1 MISLNCLRSH
11 RSELI
16 LGVSL
21 LLAGVV
27 SAQSLFNKPVKV
39 FGDPNFIGTAANPL
53 AFDSFGPNV
62 VEGRELTQPYGIAVD
77 NSSSPPIIYIA
88 DTVNNRV
95 LAYQYNTQ
103 LTPGAVADLVLGQ
116 PDRFTTLPEGPNVGI
131 YSTGLNSPTGL
142 AVDQVGNLYVAD
154 SGNNRVLRYP
164 KPFSQPPGFQFP
176 NMIIGQSS
184 FSGNGANTGGVKATT
199 LSIAS
204 SRTGLAFDP
213 AGNLWVTDSGNNRVM
228 RYPVAVLTTGS
239 NGPAADLAIPQA
251 DLVSSVSATSQTSL
265 TGLASPTGVT
275 FDSAGNMLVA
285 DQFHRVVVYS
295 PGATFNSSAA
305 LLLGIAPAS
314 ATTPI
319 NNTGMGTAL
328 AVYATATNVFVS
340 DAGNNR
346 VLVYPPI
353 TTLTISGTQVSPPAT
368 AVIGQALF
376 TTGAANGGNPEASS
390 TTLNVPIDIAASSTE
405 LFITDSGNN
414 RVLVFPLNS
423 SGPSTTASRV
433 IGQLDFPYVAPNLVE
448 GKEFNLA
455 GSTSSASGSAI
466 LDYSATPPHLYVAD
480 TLNNRILGYNDFTH
494 MKNGQA
500 ADIVIGQPDLFRTL
514 INYPTNS
521 QTMPNQQGLYGPTSL
536 VVDSAGNLYVADTF
550 NSRILRFPTPFN
562 PPSGSTVLESAD
574 LVLGQRDFVSV
585 VTDPTPQT
593 LSAPI
598 SLAFTQNGANAA
610 MATGMLFAVDANQN
624 RVLAFSKPFSNGM
637 SASLVL
643 GQSSYFVTTAAST
656 AAGLSG
662 PRGVAV
668 DPQDR
673 VLVADFGNRRVQVFD
688 QAGNLSLGAAASFS
702 LTAGFSQPVA
712 IGTGSGGDFW
722 VADNGSQVNHLLHF
736 PSVEVLPTV
745 NYASDATQPAVSPR
759 SAFIDQYN
767 NLLVAD
773 GINRVLYFAPQV
785 AAVNAANY
793 IPGRALAPGT
803 IAAVFP
809 SVSTNIIANGTQANT
824 VIPLPT
830 VMADTQ
836 VLINGTAVPLFYV
849 SPGQINLVL
858 PIGLPS
864 NGTANL
870 QIVRQSTGQIY
881 GAAEIALSSASPGLF
896 TAGGSGTGQIAAL
909 NADNSLNS
917 SSNPVIHGTVIQLFG
932 TGQGFVANAPAD
944 GTPSTGLVPTSATP
958 LVLLNNVFVPST
970 NITYTGLAPEEVGVW
985 QINVLI
991 PTTTVPGNSVSLQVF
1006 MSSIPSGNPSAPAS
1020 VATTIAVK

>member
-1 MISLNCLRSH
+1 LRSH
-11 RSELI
+11 RFALI

-21 LLAGVV
+21 LLTGVL

-53 AFDSFGPNV
+53 VFDSFGPNV
-62 VEGRELTQPYGIAVD
+62 IEGRELSQPYGIAVD

-88 DTVNNRV
+88 DTINNRV

-103 LTPGAVADLVLGQ
+103 LTPGAAADLILGQ
-116 PDRFTTLPEGPNVGI
+116 PDRFTNVPQGPGVGP

-142 AVDQVGNLYVAD
+142 VVDSAGNLYVAD

-164 KPFSQPPGFQFP
+164 KPFSQPAGFQFP
-176 NMIIGQSS
+176 NMIIGQTS
-184 FSGNGANTGGVKATT
+184 FSGNSANPGGVKATT
-199 LSIAS
+199 LSLSA
-204 SRTGLAFDP
+204 SRTGLAFDG
-213 AGNLWVTDSGNNRVM
+213 AGNLWVTDSGNNRVL
-228 RYPVAVLTTGS
+228 RYPAAALTAGS
-239 NGPAADLAIPQA
+239 NGPSADTAVPQA

-265 TGLASPTGVT
+265 TALAVPTGVT
-275 FDSAGNMLVA
+275 FDPAGNMLVA
-285 DQFHRVVVYS
+285 DQLSRVAVYL
-295 PGATFNSSAA
+295 PGATFNSSARM
-305 LLLGIAPAS
+305 LLGIAVQPK
-314 ATTPI
+314 TPI
-319 NNTGMGTAL
+319 NNTGFANAL
-328 AVYATATNVFVS
+328 AVYATGNNIFVS

-346 VLVYPPI
+346 VLVYPPVA
-353 TTLTISGTQVSPPAT
+353 TLTTTGSQVSPPAT
-368 AVIGQALF
+368 AVIGQVLF
-376 TTGAANGGNPEASS
+376 TTGTANGGNPEASS
-390 TTLNVPIDIAASSTE
+390 TTLSTPVDIAASPTE
-405 LFITDSGNN
+405 LFVTDSLNN
-414 RVLVFPLNS
+414 RVLVFPLIA

-448 GKEFNLA
+448 GKEFHLA
-455 GSTSSASGSAI
+455 GSTSSGSGSAI

-494 MKNGQA
+494 MQNGQA
-500 ADIVIGQPDLFRTL
+500 ADIVIGQPDLFRVQ
-514 INYPTNS
+514 INYPTNDP
-521 QTMPNQQGLYGPTSL
+521 TMPNQQGLHGPTSL
-536 VVDSAGNLYVADTF
+536 VVDSAGNLYVADAF
-550 NSRILRFPTPFN
+550 NSRILRFPTPFS

-574 LVLGQRDFVSV
+574 LVLGQRDFVSA
-585 VTDPTPQT
+585 VTDPTPGT
-593 LSAPI
+593 MSAPI
-598 SLAFTQNGANAA
+598 SLAFTQNGADAKN
-610 MATGMLFAVDANQN
+610 ATGMLFAVDALQN

-637 SASLVL
+637 NASLVL
-643 GQSSYFVTTAAST
+643 GQSSYYVTTGTATAS
-656 AAGLSG
+656 GLSA
-662 PRGVAV
+662 PRAVAL

-673 VLVADFGNRRVQVFD
+673 VLVADAGNRRVQVFD

-702 LTAGFSQPVA
+702 LTTGFAQPVA
-712 IGTGSGGDFW
+712 IGMASNGQFW
-722 VADNGSQVNHLLHF
+722 VADNAQGVNHLLHF
-736 PSVEVLPTV
+736 PSVPVLPTV
-745 NYASDATQPAVSPR
+745 NYASDATQQAVSPR
-759 SAFIDQYN
+759 SAFVDQYN
-767 NLLVAD
+767 NLLVTD
-773 GINRVLYFAPQV
+773 GVNRVLYFAPQV

-809 SVSTNIIANGTQANT
+809 SVSTNIIANGTQSAT
-824 VIPLPT
+824 VVPLPA
-830 VMADTQ
+830 VLADTQ

-849 SPGQINLVL
+849 SQGQINLVL

-896 TAGGSGTGQIAAL
+896 TAGGTGTGQIAAL

-917 SSNPVIHGTVIQLFG
+917 SSNPVIHGQVIQLFG

-958 LVLLNNVFVPST
+958 FVLLNNVFVPST
-970 NITYTGLAPEEVGVW
+970 NVQYSGLAPEEVGVW

-1006 MSSIPSGNPSAPAS
+1006 MNSIPSGNPNSPAS

>member
-1 MISLNCLRSH
+1 LRSH
-11 RSELI
+11 RFGII
-16 LGVSL
+16 LGLSL

-53 AFDSFGPNV
+53 AFDSPGPNV
-62 VEGRELTQPYGIAVD
+62 VEGRELSQPYGITLD
-77 NSSSPPIIYIA
+77 NSVSPPIIYIA

-116 PDRFTTLPEGPNVGI
+116 PDRFTTLPQGPGVGV

-142 AVDQVGNLYVAD
+142 AVDSAGNLYVAD
-154 SGNNRVLRYP
+154 NGNNRVLRYP
-164 KPFSQPPGFQFP
+164 KPFSQPAGFQFP
-176 NMIIGQSS
+176 NMIIGQTS
-184 FSGNGANTGGVKATT
+184 FAGNSANPGGVKATT
-199 LSIAS
+199 LSIS
-204 SRTGLAFDP
+204 NSRAGLTFDA
-213 AGNLWVTDSGNNRVM
+213 AGNLWVTDSGNNRVL
-228 RYPVAVLTTGS
+228 RYPAAVLTTGT
-239 NGPAADLAIPQA
+239 NGAAADLAIAQA
-251 DLVSSVSATSQTSL
+251 NLVSSVAATSQTSL
-265 TGLASPTGVT
+265 TALIAPSGVT
-275 FDSAGNMLVA
+275 FDPAGDMLVA
-285 DQFHRVVVYS
+285 DALQRVVIFP
-295 PGATFNSSAA
+295 PGATFGTSATQ
-305 LLLGIAPAS
+305 LLGIASPS
-314 ATTPI
+314 VTTPI
-319 NNTGMGTAL
+319 NNTGFANAI
-328 AVYATATNVFVS
+328 AVYATASNIFVS

-346 VLVYPPI
+346 VLVFPPI
-353 TTLTISGTQVSPPAT
+353 SQLTTTTSTVSAPAT
-368 AVIGQALF
+368 AVIGQTLF
-376 TTGAANGGNPEASS
+376 TTGAVNGGNPQASS
-390 TTLNVPIDIAASSTE
+390 TTLNVPVDIAASATE

-414 RVLVFPLNS
+414 RVLVFPLTP
-423 SGPSTTASRV
+423 SGPSATASRV
-433 IGQLDFPYVAPNLVE
+433 IGQLDFPYLAPNLVE
-448 GKEFNLA
+448 GKEFHLS
-455 GSTSSASGSAI
+455 GPTSSGSGSAI

-480 TLNNRILGYNDFTH
+480 SLNNRILGFKDFTH
-494 MKNGQA
+494 MQNGQV
-500 ADIVIGQPDLFRTL
+500 ADIVIGQPDLFHIE
-514 INYPTNS
+514 INYPTNNAN
-521 QTMPNQQGLYGPTSL
+521 QPNQQGLNGPTSL

-562 PPSGSTVLESAD
+562 PPSGSTALESAD

-593 LSAPI
+593 MSAPI

-610 MATGMLFAVDANQN
+610 SATGMLFAVDAVQN

-637 SASLVL
+637 TASLVL
-643 GQSSYFVTTAAST
+643 GQSSYYITTATST
-656 AAGLSG
+656 SSGLSG
-662 PRGVAV
+662 PRAVAL
-668 DPQDR
+668 DPMDR
-673 VLVADFGNRRVQVFD
+673 VLVADAGNQRVQVYD
-688 QAGNLSLGAAASFS
+688 QAENLSVGVAASFA
-702 LTAGFSQPVA
+702 LTTGFAQPVA
-712 IGTGSGGDFW
+712 IGMSSSGDFW
-722 VADNGSQVNHLLHF
+722 VADDAQNVNHLLHF

-745 NYASDATQPAVSPR
+745 NYASDATQLAISPR
-759 SAFIDQYN
+759 SAFVDQYN

-809 SVSTNIIANGTQANT
+809 SVSTNVIANGTQNNT

-830 VMADTQ
+830 TLADTQ
-836 VLINGTAVPLFYV
+836 VLINGAAVPLFYV
-849 SPGQINLVL
+849 SQGQINLVL

-864 NGTANL
+864 SGTANL
-870 QIVRQSTGQIY
+870 EIVRQSTGQIY

-917 SSNPVIHGTVIQLFG
+917 SSNQATHGTVIQLFG
-932 TGQGFVANAPAD
+932 TGQGFVANAPLD

-958 LVLLNNVFVPST
+958 LVLLNNEFVPST
-970 NITYTGLAPEEVGVW
+970 NVQYSGLAPEEVGVW

-991 PTTTVPGNSVSLQVF
+991 PTTTAPGNSVSLQVF
-1006 MSSIPSGNPSAPAS
+1006 MSSIPSGNPSCPAS